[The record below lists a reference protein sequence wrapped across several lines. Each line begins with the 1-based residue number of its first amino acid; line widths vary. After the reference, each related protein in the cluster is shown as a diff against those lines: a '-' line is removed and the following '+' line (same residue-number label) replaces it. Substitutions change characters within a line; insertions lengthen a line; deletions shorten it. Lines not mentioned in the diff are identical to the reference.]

1 MTSFS
6 ERKKRRKGTICYSN
20 EKYVG
25 QNSDFVSGEHDNIKD
40 NTILMILE
48 NDVIL

>member
-6 ERKKRRKGTICYSN
+6 ERKKRREAKICYSN

-25 QNSDFVSGEHDNIKD
+25 QNSHFVSGDDNIRD